1 MAPGMA
7 HCSGELCV
15 QRLHKGRRNA
25 AVARISLVTGTS
37 LAFLAFESIKRRSS
51 NEGGLTM
58 VRTTQIVVL
67 VGLSCLASATRA
79 AADPIAITSGFLTV
93 SRDAPPVS
101 SISIAGT
108 RGFSLE
114 ASVTPS
120 EGPVNPLDSCSPCAP
135 GSSVMVGGRLS
146 FSAFSGVAT
155 LDGTSYDVS
164 SDVSAPAS
172 VHLELFGNPIVA
184 PTDSGFVT
192 SPFTAL
198 LFFNRPGTFPDFT
211 DVLDGGGLATMQ
223 FVRSSAGGPSL
234 LNLDTVRFDFADQ
247 TPVPEPATLLMVAG
261 GLLGIARAARNR
273 RA

>member
-1 MAPGMA
+1 MA

-25 AVARISLVTGTS
+25 AVARISLVTGPS
-37 LAFLAFESIKRRSS
+37 LAFLVFESIKRRSS

-67 VGLSCLASATRA
+67 VGLSRLASATRERGS
-79 AADPIAITSGFLTV
+79 DCDNEWLPDCFW
-93 SRDAPPVS
+93 DAPPVS

-164 SDVSAPAS
+164 SNVSPRRQSTSSSSAIQSWHP
-172 VHLELFGNPIVA
+172 PIQ
-184 PTDSGFVT
+184 
-192 SPFTAL
+192 AL
-198 LFFNRPGTFPDFT
+198 SRHRLLRCFSSTGQARFRTLRMSWN
-211 DVLDGGGLATMQ
+211 GGGLATMQ

-247 TPVPEPATLLMVAG
+247 IRFPS
-261 GLLGIARAARNR
+261 R
-273 RA
+273 RPC